1 MVFSVSERRRPE
13 RSRRV
18 PLCWNNSLM
27 LDLQKYSCLGAALR
41 DALDR
46 FAGETCLIEADR
58 DREKTRLAYSDFKEI
73 SLPLARAL
81 EDADFDA
88 GDRAAILMTNQSKWL
103 ISAYAIFYSG
113 GVLVPLDYKLTPAEQ
128 LQLME
133 HSKAKVL
140 VVEYHLWRAIMQSSE
155 FNQIKTKLVLVTE
168 APPGAD
174 LAGGFRWEDFKRKG
188 TPDFVMR
195 QRQDVACIVYSSGT
209 GGRPKG
215 CVLTHENYLE
225 QCRALTAWYP
235 FWPGVRYLSILPT
248 NHAIDFMVGFI
259 GPFVCGACV
268 VHLRTLRPEFV
279 RDAFVRYRITY
290 VSLVPMIVKNLERGL
305 RAKFDELPSWKR
317 AILNRLISLNKL
329 LTRRRARVRVSR
341 MLLPQVH
348 RAFGGELLAL
358 ITGGAFMEP
367 STMKFFYDLGIPVVN
382 GYGLTEAG
390 TALTLND
397 LKPFRADTVGKPL
410 PGVELRVL
418 SPNAEG
424 IGEIAAR
431 SKTVMSQY
439 LDDAELTLETI
450 VEGWLL
456 TGDLGRFDQYG
467 HLQLFG
473 RKKNMIV
480 TEGGKNIYP
489 EDIETV
495 FDGLPVK
502 EYCVFAANYLWPQK
516 EPGRETLVM
525 ALRLEQNQ
533 RFDSALLQE
542 IVNRNRRLPD
552 FKRVGEYFIWEK
564 DFPRTASMKV
574 KRQQLAEDV
583 RKTVDRGVVVAL

>member
-1 MVFSVSERRRPE
+1 
-13 RSRRV
+13 
-18 PLCWNNSLM
+18 M
-27 LDLQKYSCLGAALR
+27 LDLRQYTCLGAALR

-46 FAGETCLIEADR
+46 FATQVCLIEADR
-58 DREKTRLAYSDFKEI
+58 DREKVRLTYSDFKEI
-73 SLPLARAL
+73 ALPLTRAL

-88 GDRAAILMTNQSKWL
+88 GDRAAIIMTNQSKWL
-103 ISAYAIFYSG
+103 ISAYAIFHCG
-113 GVLVPLDYKLTPAEQ
+113 GVLVPLDYKLTAAEH
-128 LQLME
+128 LQLLA

-140 VVEYHLWRAIMQSSE
+140 VVEYHLWRAIMQAPE
-155 FNQIKTKLVLVTE
+155 FHSIGTKIVLVTE
-168 APPGAD
+168 APLGAD
-174 LAGGFRWEDFKRKG
+174 LAGAFRWEDFKRKG
-188 TPDFVMR
+188 APDFVMR
-195 QRQDVACIVYSSGT
+195 QKEDVACIVYSSGT
-209 GGRPKG
+209 GGHPKG

-225 QCRALTAWYP
+225 QCVALTAWYP

-268 VHLRTLRPEFV
+268 VHLRTLRPDFV

-290 VSLVPMIVKNLERGL
+290 VSLVPMILKNLERGL

-317 AILNRLISLNKL
+317 MILNRMIGLNKL
-329 LTRRRARVRVSR
+329 LTRRRPNVKLSR
-341 MLLPQVH
+341 ALLGQVH
-348 RAFGGELLAL
+348 RGFGGELLAL

-367 STMKFFYDLGIPVVN
+367 ATMQFFYDLGIPVVN

-410 PGVELRVL
+410 PGVELRIL
-418 SPNAEG
+418 NPDAEG
-424 IGEIAAR
+424 VGEVAAR
-431 SKTVMSQY
+431 SNTIMSHY
-439 LDDAELTLETI
+439 LDDPELTLETI

-456 TGDLGRFDQYG
+456 TGDLGRFDRSG

-502 EYCVFAANYLWPQK
+502 EYCIFAANYVWPKK
-516 EPGRETLVM
+516 ELGQEMLVIV
-525 ALRLEQNQ
+525 LRLEQNQ
-533 RFDSALLQE
+533 HFDSKLLDE
-542 IVNRNRRLPD
+542 MSVRNRRLPD
-552 FKRVGEYFIWEK
+552 FKRVGAYLVWTK

-574 KRQQLAEDV
+574 KRQELAEDIGKSAD
-583 RKTVDRGVVVAL
+583 RKAAVTF